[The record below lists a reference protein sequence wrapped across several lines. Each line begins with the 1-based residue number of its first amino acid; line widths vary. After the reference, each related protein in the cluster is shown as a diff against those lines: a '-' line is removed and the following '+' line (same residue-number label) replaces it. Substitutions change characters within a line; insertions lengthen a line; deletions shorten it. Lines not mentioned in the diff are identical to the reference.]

1 MVLTYLGTLDPVYS
15 SAKPQIM
22 RSSTVNSRRHHFLK
36 IVVPEVIADTIIAT
50 SNRSAL
56 APRGRQ
62 IAEVVL
68 TWRAEV
74 ATLMDTLVVA
84 VVPEGDKE
92 VFEEDEEMGI
102 LSIATTVRSQTIQKY
117 QCPILKEKPARGAHI
132 SATIPDEK

>member
-1 MVLTYLGTLDPVYS
+1 
-15 SAKPQIM
+15 
-22 RSSTVNSRRHHFLK
+22 LK

-56 APRGRQ
+56 AAQGRQ

-92 VFEEDEEMGI
+92 VFEEDEEMGM
-102 LSIATTVRSQTIQKY
+102 
-117 QCPILKEKPARGAHI
+117 
-132 SATIPDEK
+132 